1 MVAGVLRLG
10 AYGREDLYL
19 TYNPEITFFKCTYKR
34 HTFFAMECIDQN
46 FITPPKF
53 GGTYSCVLHA
63 HGDMLSDLMLR
74 VRLPA
79 IPFLPNNLLCK
90 WVDSVACVLIKKI
103 EFEVNGT
110 IISTLSGDW
119 IRIWME
125 LSGHRKYAH
134 RSGSHKRGLDAMISV
149 PNQTY
154 SASQDSYT
162 LYLPLPFWF
171 CKSSGQAFPIS
182 AINNHEVRVNV
193 EFNKLLSALQYG
205 PLLYITVKESVCF
218 FKAGD
223 IIYQNSLTS
232 TVGLFFWF
240 DTSTRRIYYNPILGT
255 FYGSDTADI
264 ETMLLDPQKYLI
276 FNKSGLYVT
285 PTDNNPSS
293 LNIDLSWFL
302 QQRFTL
308 SEVAVM
314 AQYIFLS
321 SKERKFFLQRRQE
334 YVIEQLQEYSLHN
347 LPAKA
352 DIPLQIRRACSELVW
367 VARLQSSYLLGKPY
381 KFTSGSNEELQLLC
395 NLSLNINSD
404 SLYEDTNGIF
414 YGSLQAWSHHTAC
427 VSRLPGI
434 YTYSFAINPDDT
446 QPSGTMNM
454 SKVEKSYLHLEIAPG
469 RVGVADTVDL
479 RIFAKTYNILV
490 VQEGVAL
497 LLF

>member
-53 GGTYSCVLHA
+53 GGTYSCILHA

-79 IPFLPNNLLCK
+79 IPFLPNEVFCK
-90 WVDSVACVLIKKI
+90 WVDSVACVLVKKV

-119 IRIWME
+119 IRVWME
-125 LSGHRKYAH
+125 LTGHRKYAH
-134 RSGSHKRGLDAMISV
+134 RTGSHKRGLDAMISV
-149 PNQTY
+149 PSQEY

-171 CKSSGQAFPIS
+171 CKSPGQAFPIS

-193 EFNKLLSALQYG
+193 EFSKLLSALQYG
-205 PLLYITVKESVCF
+205 PLLYIHIKEDVCF
-218 FKAGD
+218 FKSGD
-223 IIYQNSLTS
+223 IIYQESHCSNF
-232 TVGLFFWF
+232 GLFFWF
-240 DTSTRRIYYNPILGT
+240 DSNTQRIYYNPILGT
-255 FYGSDTADI
+255 FHGSNTVDM
-264 ETMLLDPQKYLI
+264 ETRLLDPQRYLV
-276 FNKSGLYVT
+276 FNKSGIYVT
-285 PTDNNPSS
+285 PTDNNPTSR
-293 LNIDLSWFL
+293 NIDLSWFL

-308 SEVAVM
+308 SEVAIM

-321 SKERKFFLQRRQE
+321 SNEKRFFLQRRQE
-334 YVIEQLQEYSLHN
+334 YVIEQLQEYSLQS

-352 DIPLQIRRACSELVW
+352 DIPLQIRRSCSELIW
-367 VARLQSSYLLGKPY
+367 VARLQSSSLLGKPY
-381 KFTSGSNEELQLLC
+381 KFTSCGNEGLPLLC
-395 NLSLNINSD
+395 NLSLIINSD
-404 SLYEDTNGIF
+404 SLYNDTSGAF

-427 VSRLPGI
+427 TSRLPGI
-434 YTYSFAINPDDT
+434 YTYSFAINPDNA

-454 SKVEKSYLHLEIAPG
+454 SKVEKSYLHLEIVPG
-469 RVGVADTVDL
+469 IVGISDTVDL
-479 RIFAKTYNILV
+479 RIFARTYNTLV